1 MCLEVVGKTSFNPL
15 FSENVDIRMLE
26 RPYANIVLIILRFTA
41 ADGVHGKEKG
51 SEGCCHY

>member
-1 MCLEVVGKTSFNPL
+1 
-15 FSENVDIRMLE
+15 MLE